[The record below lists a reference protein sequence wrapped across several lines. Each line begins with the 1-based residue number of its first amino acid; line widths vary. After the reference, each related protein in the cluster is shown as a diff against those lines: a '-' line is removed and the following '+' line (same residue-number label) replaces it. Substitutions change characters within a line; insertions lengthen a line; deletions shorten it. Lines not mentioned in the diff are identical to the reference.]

1 MYEVFRCRR
10 RSSASVVTAV
20 LIAVLAAVS
29 LPCSVWSQAGVGG
42 VITAEPTFTT
52 GTFNSVTIN
61 PGAIPGADIYEVCYF
76 DSADTDINGCVA
88 LNPAGWDALA
98 ADFEDLVEGRIYG
111 CFIRAH
117 YDQSGDTAYSDTV
130 FSTGEALS
138 HFILIT
144 NSAPK
149 ALGTDDD
156 AAGAQTGTRAHNY
169 PNPFNPKEEE
179 TRIIFE
185 SDLSGSIT
193 MLIYDLFGHLVYEKT
208 DADAGD
214 LRWWGRNGRGEL
226 VASGGYICVLKV
238 GDKIVSRHKI
248 AVIK

>member
-1 MYEVFRCRR
+1 VYDIA
-10 RSSASVVTAV
+10 RSQSFLITRVLLILVIPALSIVGLASS
-20 LIAVLAAVS
+20 VS
-29 LPCSVWSQAGVGG
+29 SQAGVGG
-42 VITAEPTFTT
+42 VITAEPLFTA

-76 DSADTDINGCVA
+76 DLADTDINGCVA
-88 LNPAGWDALA
+88 MNPAGWDVLA
-98 ADFEDLVEGRIYG
+98 ADLEDLVEGRIYG

-138 HFILIT
+138 HDILIT

-156 AAGAQTGTRAHNY
+156 AAGAQIGTRAHNY
-169 PNPFNPKEEE
+169 PNPFNPKEED
-179 TRIIFE
+179 TRIVFE
-185 SDLSGSIT
+185 SGRSGSLTI
-193 MLIYDLFGHLVYEKT
+193 LIYDLFGHLVYEKT
-208 DADAGD
+208 DAEASD
-214 LRWWGRNGRGEL
+214 LRWGGRNGRGEL
-226 VASGGYICVLKV
+226 VASGGYICLLKV